1 MPWFKKNLRQW
12 LNRFSLRA
20 CFLTL
25 FFSGYSKKAPGT
37 IGSLVALLLGLPI
50 LIFSANTLFLAAIL
64 IGLIA
69 IAQIDKEEE
78 ESKIHDSSY
87 IVIDEL
93 VGMWLAMAI
102 SGLSLAGVIL
112 SFIFF
117 RIYDITK
124 PSLIGKID
132 KEVKG
137 GLGVVADD
145 ALAGVL
151 AGLSVLLAIN
161 ILGFFNIKL

>member
-1 MPWFKKNLRQW
+1 MNKFNLRT
-12 LNRFSLRA
+12 

-37 IGSLVALLLGLPI
+37 IGSLVALLLGLPV
-50 LIFSANTLFLAAIL
+50 LIFSANTLFLVAIF

-102 SGLSLAGVIL
+102 SGLSLAGVVL

-124 PSLIGKID
+124 PSLIGTID
-132 KEVKG
+132 KKVKG

-151 AGLSVLLAIN
+151 AGLSALLAIN
-161 ILGFFNIKL
+161 ILGFFNIKF

>member
-1 MPWFKKNLRQW
+1 MDK
-12 LNRFSLRA
+12 FSLRA

-37 IGSLVALLLGLPI
+37 IGSLVALLLGLPV

-64 IGLIA
+64 IGFIA

-102 SGLSLAGVIL
+102 SGLSLEGVVL
-112 SFIFF
+112 SFVFF

-151 AGLSVLLAIN
+151 AGLSVLLVIH

>member
-1 MPWFKKNLRQW
+1 MDK
-12 LNRFSLRA
+12 FSLRA

-50 LIFSANTLFLAAIL
+50 LIFSANTLFLGAIF

-78 ESKIHDSSY
+78 ETNIHDSSY

-151 AGLSVLLAIN
+151 AGLSALLVIH

>member
-1 MPWFKKNLRQW
+1 MDK
-12 LNRFSLRA
+12 FSLRA

-37 IGSLVALLLGLPI
+37 IGSLVALLLGLPV
-50 LIFSANTLFLAAIL
+50 LIFSANTLFLGAVFV
-64 IGLIA
+64 GLIA

-78 ESKIHDSSY
+78 ETKRHDSSY

-102 SGLSLAGVIL
+102 SGLSLAGVVL

-145 ALAGVL
+145 ALAGIL
-151 AGLSVLLAIN
+151 AGLSALLVISV
-161 ILGFFNIKL
+161 LGFFNIKF

>member
-1 MPWFKKNLRQW
+1 MNK
-12 LNRFSLRA
+12 FSLRA

-151 AGLSVLLAIN
+151 AGLSALLVIH

>member
-1 MPWFKKNLRQW
+1 MNKFN
-12 LNRFSLRA
+12 LRA

-50 LIFSANTLFLAAIL
+50 LIFSANTLFLAAVL

-69 IAQIDKEEE
+69 ITQIDKEEE

-102 SGLSLAGVIL
+102 SGLSLVGVVL

-151 AGLSVLLAIN
+151 AGLSALLAIN

>member
-1 MPWFKKNLRQW
+1 MNK
-12 LNRFSLRA
+12 FSLRA

-37 IGSLVALLLGLPI
+37 VGSLVALLLGLPV

-102 SGLSLAGVIL
+102 SGLSLVGVVL

-151 AGLSVLLAIN
+151 AGLSALLAIN

>member
-1 MPWFKKNLRQW
+1 MNK
-12 LNRFSLRA
+12 FSLRA

-37 IGSLVALLLGLPI
+37 IGSLVALLLGLPV

-78 ESKIHDSSY
+78 KSKIHDSSY

-117 RIYDITK
+117 RFYDITK

-151 AGLSVLLAIN
+151 AGLSVLLVIN

>member
-1 MPWFKKNLRQW
+1 MNK
-12 LNRFSLRA
+12 FSLRA

-37 IGSLVALLLGLPI
+37 IGSLVALLLGLPV
-50 LIFSANTLFLAAIL
+50 LIFSANTLFLAAVL

-102 SGLSLAGVIL
+102 SGLSLAGVVL

-132 KEVKG
+132 KEIKG

-151 AGLSVLLAIN
+151 AGLSVLLTIN

>member
-1 MPWFKKNLRQW
+1 MNK
-12 LNRFSLRA
+12 FSLRA

-37 IGSLVALLLGLPI
+37 IGSFVALLLGLPV
-50 LIFSANTLFLAAIL
+50 LIFSANTLFLAAVL

-69 IAQIDKEEE
+69 IAQINKEEE

-102 SGLSLAGVIL
+102 SGLSLAGIIL

>member
-1 MPWFKKNLRQW
+1 MDK
-12 LNRFSLRA
+12 FSLRA

-50 LIFSANTLFLAAIL
+50 LIFSANTLFLGAIF

-69 IAQIDKEEE
+69 ITQIDKEEE

-124 PSLIGKID
+124 PSLIGRID

-151 AGLSVLLAIN
+151 AGLSALLVIH
-161 ILGFFNIKL
+161 ILGFFNIKF

>member
-1 MPWFKKNLRQW
+1 M
-12 LNRFSLRA
+12 
-20 CFLTL
+20 
-25 FFSGYSKKAPGT
+25 
-37 IGSLVALLLGLPI
+37 LLGLPV
-50 LIFSANTLFLAAIL
+50 LIFSANTLFLGAVFV
-64 IGLIA
+64 GLIA

-78 ESKIHDSSY
+78 ETKRHDSSH

-102 SGLSLAGVIL
+102 SGLSLAGVVL

-151 AGLSVLLAIN
+151 AGLSALLVIH
-161 ILGFFNIKL
+161 ILGIFNIKL

>member
-1 MPWFKKNLRQW
+1 MDK
-12 LNRFSLRA
+12 FSLRA

-37 IGSLVALLLGLPI
+37 IGSLVALLLGLPV
-50 LIFSANTLFLAAIL
+50 LIFSANTLFLTAIL

-102 SGLSLAGVIL
+102 SGLSLAGVVL

-151 AGLSVLLAIN
+151 AGLSVLLVIN

>member
-1 MPWFKKNLRQW
+1 M
-12 LNRFSLRA
+12 
-20 CFLTL
+20 
-25 FFSGYSKKAPGT
+25 
-37 IGSLVALLLGLPI
+37 LLGLPV
-50 LIFSANTLFLAAIL
+50 LIFSANTLFLGAIF

-102 SGLSLAGVIL
+102 SGLSLAGVVL

-132 KEVKG
+132 KEIKG

-151 AGLSVLLAIN
+151 AGLSVLLVIH

>member
-1 MPWFKKNLRQW
+1 M
-12 LNRFSLRA
+12 
-20 CFLTL
+20 
-25 FFSGYSKKAPGT
+25 
-37 IGSLVALLLGLPI
+37 LLGLPV
-50 LIFSANTLFLAAIL
+50 LIFSANTLFLGAVF

-78 ESKIHDSSY
+78 ESKIHDSSH

-124 PSLIGKID
+124 PSLIGRID

-151 AGLSVLLAIN
+151 AGLSVLLVIH

>member
-1 MPWFKKNLRQW
+1 M
-12 LNRFSLRA
+12 
-20 CFLTL
+20 
-25 FFSGYSKKAPGT
+25 
-37 IGSLVALLLGLPI
+37 LLGLPV
-50 LIFSANTLFLAAIL
+50 LIFSANTLFLGAVF

-78 ESKIHDSSY
+78 ETKRHDSSY

-93 VGMWLAMAI
+93 VGMWLSMAI
-102 SGLSLAGVIL
+102 SGLSLAGVVL

-151 AGLSVLLAIN
+151 AGLSALLVIH

>member
-1 MPWFKKNLRQW
+1 MDK
-12 LNRFSLRA
+12 FSLRA

-50 LIFSANTLFLAAIL
+50 LIFSANTLFLAAVL

-102 SGLSLAGVIL
+102 SGLSLVGVIL

-151 AGLSVLLAIN
+151 AGLSTLLAIN

>member
-1 MPWFKKNLRQW
+1 M
-12 LNRFSLRA
+12 
-20 CFLTL
+20 
-25 FFSGYSKKAPGT
+25 
-37 IGSLVALLLGLPI
+37 LLGLPV

-102 SGLSLAGVIL
+102 SGLSLAGVVL

-132 KEVKG
+132 KEIKG

-151 AGLSVLLAIN
+151 AGLSVLLTIN

>member
-1 MPWFKKNLRQW
+1 MNK
-12 LNRFSLRA
+12 FSLRA

-37 IGSLVALLLGLPI
+37 IGSLVALLLGLPV
-50 LIFSANTLFLAAIL
+50 LIFSANTLFLAAVL

-69 IAQIDKEEE
+69 ISQIDKEEE

-102 SGLSLAGVIL
+102 SGLSLAGVVL

-132 KEVKG
+132 KEIKG

-151 AGLSVLLAIN
+151 AGLSALLAIN

>member
-1 MPWFKKNLRQW
+1 MDK
-12 LNRFSLRA
+12 FSLRA

-37 IGSLVALLLGLPI
+37 VGSLVALLLGLPI
-50 LIFSANTLFLAAIL
+50 LIFSANTLFLAAVL

-132 KEVKG
+132 KEIKG

-151 AGLSVLLAIN
+151 AGLSALLAIN

>member
-1 MPWFKKNLRQW
+1 M
-12 LNRFSLRA
+12 
-20 CFLTL
+20 
-25 FFSGYSKKAPGT
+25 
-37 IGSLVALLLGLPI
+37 ALLLGLPV
-50 LIFSANTLFLAAIL
+50 LIFSANTLFLGAIF

-78 ESKIHDSSY
+78 ETKRHDSSH

-151 AGLSVLLAIN
+151 AGLSALLVIH

>member
-1 MPWFKKNLRQW
+1 MDK
-12 LNRFSLRA
+12 FSLRA

-37 IGSLVALLLGLPI
+37 IGSLVALLLGLPV
-50 LIFSANTLFLAAIL
+50 LIFSANTLFLGAIFV
-64 IGLIA
+64 GLIA

-151 AGLSVLLAIN
+151 AGLSALLVIS
-161 ILGFFNIKL
+161 ILGFFNIKF

>member
-1 MPWFKKNLRQW
+1 MDK
-12 LNRFSLRA
+12 FSLRA

-37 IGSLVALLLGLPI
+37 IGSLVALLLGLPV
-50 LIFSANTLFLAAIL
+50 LIFSANTLFLGAVF

-69 IAQIDKEEE
+69 ITQIDKEEE
-78 ESKIHDSSY
+78 ESKRHDSSY

-102 SGLSLAGVIL
+102 SGLSLAGVVL

-151 AGLSVLLAIN
+151 AGLSALLVIH

>member
-1 MPWFKKNLRQW
+1 MDKFNLRT
-12 LNRFSLRA
+12 

-37 IGSLVALLLGLPI
+37 IGSLVALLLGLPV
-50 LIFSANTLFLAAIL
+50 LIFSANTLFLGAIF

-69 IAQIDKEEE
+69 ITQIDKEEE
-78 ESKIHDSSY
+78 ETKRHDSSY

-93 VGMWLAMAI
+93 VGMWLAMAV

-151 AGLSVLLAIN
+151 AGLSALLVIY

>member
-1 MPWFKKNLRQW
+1 MDK
-12 LNRFSLRA
+12 FSLRA

-50 LIFSANTLFLAAIL
+50 LIFSANTLFLGAIFV
-64 IGLIA
+64 GLIA
-69 IAQIDKEEE
+69 ITQIDKEEE
-78 ESKIHDSSY
+78 ETKRHDSSY

-124 PSLIGKID
+124 PSLIGRID

-151 AGLSVLLAIN
+151 AGLSALLVIN
-161 ILGFFNIKL
+161 VLGFFNIKF

>member
-1 MPWFKKNLRQW
+1 M
-12 LNRFSLRA
+12 
-20 CFLTL
+20 
-25 FFSGYSKKAPGT
+25 
-37 IGSLVALLLGLPI
+37 LLGLPV
-50 LIFSANTLFLAAIL
+50 LAFSANTLFLGAVFV
-64 IGLIA
+64 GLIA

-78 ESKIHDSSY
+78 ETKRHDSSY

-102 SGLSLAGVIL
+102 SGLSLVGVVL

-124 PSLIGKID
+124 PSLIGRID

-151 AGLSVLLAIN
+151 AGLSALLVIS
-161 ILGFFNIKL
+161 ILGFFNIKF

>member
-1 MPWFKKNLRQW
+1 MNK
-12 LNRFSLRA
+12 FSLRA

-50 LIFSANTLFLAAIL
+50 LIFSANTLFLAAIF

-102 SGLSLAGVIL
+102 SGLSLAGVVL

-151 AGLSVLLAIN
+151 AGLSALLVIN

>member
-1 MPWFKKNLRQW
+1 MNK
-12 LNRFSLRA
+12 FSLRA

-37 IGSLVALLLGLPI
+37 VGSLVALLLGLPV

-151 AGLSVLLAIN
+151 AGLSVLLVIN

>member
-1 MPWFKKNLRQW
+1 M
-12 LNRFSLRA
+12 
-20 CFLTL
+20 
-25 FFSGYSKKAPGT
+25 
-37 IGSLVALLLGLPI
+37 LLGLPI
-50 LIFSANTLFLAAIL
+50 LIFSANTLFLGAVFV
-64 IGLIA
+64 GLIA
-69 IAQIDKEEE
+69 ITQIDKEEE
-78 ESKIHDSSY
+78 ESKIHDSSH

-124 PSLIGKID
+124 PSLIGRID

-151 AGLSVLLAIN
+151 AGLSVLLVIN
-161 ILGFFNIKL
+161 VLGFFNIKL

>member
-1 MPWFKKNLRQW
+1 MDK
-12 LNRFSLRA
+12 FSLRA

-37 IGSLVALLLGLPI
+37 IGSLVALLLGLPV
-50 LIFSANTLFLAAIL
+50 LAFSANTLFLGAIFV
-64 IGLIA
+64 GLIA

-78 ESKIHDSSY
+78 ESKRHDSSH

-145 ALAGVL
+145 ALAGIL
-151 AGLSVLLAIN
+151 AGLSALLVIHV
-161 ILGFFNIKL
+161 LGFFNIKF

>member
-1 MPWFKKNLRQW
+1 M
-12 LNRFSLRA
+12 
-20 CFLTL
+20 
-25 FFSGYSKKAPGT
+25 
-37 IGSLVALLLGLPI
+37 ALLLGLPI

-102 SGLSLAGVIL
+102 SGLSLAGVVL

-132 KEVKG
+132 KEIKG

-151 AGLSVLLAIN
+151 AGLSVLLVIN

>member
-1 MPWFKKNLRQW
+1 MDK
-12 LNRFSLRA
+12 FSLRA

-50 LIFSANTLFLAAIL
+50 LIFSANTLFLGAIFV
-64 IGLIA
+64 GLIA
-69 IAQIDKEEE
+69 ITQIDKEEE
-78 ESKIHDSSY
+78 ESKRHDSSY

-102 SGLSLAGVIL
+102 SGLSLVGVIL

-151 AGLSVLLAIN
+151 AGLSVLLVISV
-161 ILGFFNIKL
+161 LGFFNIKF

>member
-1 MPWFKKNLRQW
+1 MNK
-12 LNRFSLRA
+12 FSLRA

-102 SGLSLAGVIL
+102 SGLSLAGVVL

-151 AGLSVLLAIN
+151 AGLSALLVIH

>member
-1 MPWFKKNLRQW
+1 M
-12 LNRFSLRA
+12 
-20 CFLTL
+20 
-25 FFSGYSKKAPGT
+25 
-37 IGSLVALLLGLPI
+37 LLGLPV

-69 IAQIDKEEE
+69 IAKIDKEEE

-102 SGLSLAGVIL
+102 SGLSLAGVVL

-124 PSLIGKID
+124 PSFIGKID

>member
-1 MPWFKKNLRQW
+1 MNK
-12 LNRFSLRA
+12 FSLRA

-50 LIFSANTLFLAAIL
+50 LIFSANTLFLAAVL

-102 SGLSLAGVIL
+102 SGLSLASIIL

-132 KEVKG
+132 KEIKG

-151 AGLSVLLAIN
+151 AGLSVLLVIN

>member
-1 MPWFKKNLRQW
+1 MDKFN
-12 LNRFSLRA
+12 LRA

-37 IGSLVALLLGLPI
+37 IGSLVALLLGLPV
-50 LIFSANTLFLAAIL
+50 LAFSANTLFLGAVFV
-64 IGLIA
+64 GLIA

-78 ESKIHDSSY
+78 ETKRHDSSY

-102 SGLSLAGVIL
+102 SGLSLAGVVL

-151 AGLSVLLAIN
+151 AGLSVLLVIH

>member
-1 MPWFKKNLRQW
+1 MNK
-12 LNRFSLRA
+12 FSLRA

-25 FFSGYSKKAPGT
+25 FFSGYFKKAPGT
-37 IGSLVALLLGLPI
+37 IGSLVALLLGLPV
-50 LIFSANTLFLAAIL
+50 LIFSANTLFLAAVL

-78 ESKIHDSSY
+78 ESKLHDSSY

-102 SGLSLAGVIL
+102 SGLSLAGVVL

-151 AGLSVLLAIN
+151 AGLSVLLVIN

>member
-1 MPWFKKNLRQW
+1 M
-12 LNRFSLRA
+12 
-20 CFLTL
+20 
-25 FFSGYSKKAPGT
+25 
-37 IGSLVALLLGLPI
+37 LLGLPVLI
-50 LIFSANTLFLAAIL
+50 LSANTLFLGAIFV
-64 IGLIA
+64 GLIA

-102 SGLSLAGVIL
+102 SGLSLAGVVL

-145 ALAGVL
+145 ALAGIL
-151 AGLSVLLAIN
+151 AGLSALLVIH

>member
-1 MPWFKKNLRQW
+1 MNK
-12 LNRFSLRA
+12 FSLRA

-50 LIFSANTLFLAAIL
+50 LIFSANTLFLAAVF

-102 SGLSLAGVIL
+102 SGLSLAGVVL

-151 AGLSVLLAIN
+151 AGLSALLAIN

>member
-1 MPWFKKNLRQW
+1 MDK
-12 LNRFSLRA
+12 FSLRA

-37 IGSLVALLLGLPI
+37 IGSLVALLLGLPV
-50 LIFSANTLFLAAIL
+50 LAFSANTLFLGAIFV
-64 IGLIA
+64 GLIA

-78 ESKIHDSSY
+78 ETKRHDSSY

-151 AGLSVLLAIN
+151 AGLSALLVIHV
-161 ILGFFNIKL
+161 LGFFNIKF